1 MNKRSAAV
9 RVDKTDTGAMATVSG
24 ELDMATEPAV
34 LEELLAV
41 LTLPGARV
49 ELDLAEVTFCGSSG
63 VRLLTQLHAD
73 CKRKGKTV
81 VITHCHPRV
90 LRILEL
96 SGVVGLFSLVVTPE
110 GPDIPSD

>member
-1 MNKRSAAV
+1 M
-9 RVDKTDTGAMATVSG
+9 
-24 ELDMATEPAV
+24 
-34 LEELLAV
+34 
-41 LTLPGARV
+41 

-90 LRILEL
+90 LRVLEL